1 MEIIIHTHLGC
12 SCMALL
18 LHEGVWHILLITS
31 KWFLEVS
38 ECRIDI
44 RCIGIVMIISLFFT
58 NPKVLHILRPQ
69 LQNQAIE
76 NSDDHIHNRMKTG
89 TLHSYAIFIPDC
101 SAPCFYP
108 AKMILYAME
117 ILQCLKMKENIAP
130 AVQEME
136 GAKDQIWPSDPYQVD
151 SCPLAEIQYGRDHP
165 GNVVN
170 DDDQDYVPNSL
181 KGFDVHALKKI
192 SLDLVDLDSAEA
204 FSSQESGPE

>member
-1 MEIIIHTHLGC
+1 
-12 SCMALL
+12 
-18 LHEGVWHILLITS
+18 
-31 KWFLEVS
+31 
-38 ECRIDI
+38 
-44 RCIGIVMIISLFFT
+44 
-58 NPKVLHILRPQ
+58 
-69 LQNQAIE
+69 
-76 NSDDHIHNRMKTG
+76 
-89 TLHSYAIFIPDC
+89 
-101 SAPCFYP
+101 
-108 AKMILYAME
+108 MILYAME